1 MDHIHIQLIH
11 TICMRLWNTLF
22 LELAYF
28 SKQLLAENELESQL
42 DEIIHAKGMQQ
53 DQVQNNW
60 P

>member
-1 MDHIHIQLIH
+1 
-11 TICMRLWNTLF
+11 MRLWNTLF